1 MKIRALRIKSS
12 EIYIAGRL
20 ENVVVYRE
28 HRALFNYNKEWSQDT
43 TRIQSGH
50 IVWNNSLGQCHLAL
64 AFTISIHLTQYLFK
78 RKDDLS
84 LAYVLSGWCLDDIL
98 ECVAGV

>member
-28 HRALFNYNKEWSQDT
+28 HRALFNYNKEWS
-43 TRIQSGH
+43 
-50 IVWNNSLGQCHLAL
+50 
-64 AFTISIHLTQYLFK
+64 
-78 RKDDLS
+78 
-84 LAYVLSGWCLDDIL
+84 
-98 ECVAGV
+98 